1 MATELLE
8 ERHISY
14 LVMERNIAHK
24 FAVGMI
30 LTGDFG
36 TEHDEIFLA
45 CWRREIV
52 DNHEIEKALQRHAK
66 KIKKKDQNSKDQPL
80 DSSTWIIIASAVFVA
95 LSFAAAIIRE
105 YRRLKDQI
113 RVRP

>member
-1 MATELLE
+1 MSKIENVCYFFVIIELEDFHELSDSVEYYESLEYLLFFDYVMATELLE

-52 DNHEIEKALQRHAK
+52 DNHEIEKV
-66 KIKKKDQNSKDQPL
+66 IKYF
-80 DSSTWIIIASAVFVA
+80 III
-95 LSFAAAIIRE
+95 
-105 YRRLKDQI
+105 Y
-113 RVRP
+113 